1 MISGFKIENK
11 NAEKYVDYII
21 LSILILNLKVNFY
34 FKITFIVKK
43 NFSCFIIKS
52 AKIFDISI
60 FKTL

>member
-43 NFSCFIIKS
+43 TFHV
-52 AKIFDISI
+52 
-60 FKTL
+60 LL